1 MTGNESIPFH
11 VVTGFLGAGKTTL
24 INRLLSAPELD
35 GALVLVNEWG
45 EIGLDHLLF
54 ERLAG
59 DAILVSGGCVC
70 CALRGDLLDALRDSL
85 ERRDAGV
92 LPPYP
97 RIVLETTGL
106 AEPAPILHALF
117 ADRALATRLSL
128 AGVTTVVDAVNGA
141 ATAATRPESARQIAL
156 ADRLVVMKSDLL
168 PREERGARLA
178 DLSVAL
184 RGLNPVAAILDG
196 AAGEFGPSDFLSLS
210 GALPTDGGPASTD
223 AKHGVRTFS
232 FRSDLPVDPV
242 AFGQFLTVLG
252 AMIGP
257 RLLRL
262 KGLFALADRPE
273 APVLVDGVQ
282 HVFHPP
288 RALPAWPDADR
299 SNSRGADRGRGV
311 RPAGGGSLGGL
322 DAGAAGRRARSR
334 RARQQSAGAA
344 FGRAAWLAQPAVQW
358 RSPSSRATAA
368 QNT

>member
-1 MTGNESIPFH
+1 MTRTGTIPFH

-24 INRLLSAPELD
+24 INRLLRAPELG

-45 EIGLDHLLF
+45 EIGIDNLLY

-70 CALRGDLLDALRDSL
+70 CALRGDLIDALRDSL
-85 ERRDAGV
+85 ERRDAGRCR
-92 LPPYP
+92 PFRGSCWRRPGSPSP
-97 RIVLETTGL
+97 RRSSMRFS
-106 AEPAPILHALF
+106 PIA
-117 ADRALATRLSL
+117 ALATRLSL

-141 ATAATRPESARQIAL
+141 ATAATRPESTRQIAL

-168 PREERGARLA
+168 PRADRGARLA
-178 DLSVAL
+178 ELTAAL
-184 RGLNPVAAILDG
+184 RGLNPVAPILDG
-196 AAGEFGPSDFLSLS
+196 AAGEFGPADFLGLS
-210 GALPTDGGPASTD
+210 GALPAEGSLASTE
-223 AKHGVRTFS
+223 ARHRVRTFV
-232 FRSDLPVDPV
+232 FRSDRPIDPV

-288 RALPAWPDADR
+288 RTLPDWPDADR
-299 SNSRGADRGRGV
+299 STRVVLIVDGV
-311 RPAGGGSLGGL
+311 SARQAEDLWAALTRAPRIDAPDLAALANNPLAPRSGGL
-322 DAGAAGRRARSR
+322 LG
-334 RARQQSAGAA
+334 
-344 FGRAAWLAQPAVQW
+344 
-358 RSPSSRATAA
+358 
-368 QNT
+368 

>member
-1 MTGNESIPFH
+1 MMRTGTIPFH

-24 INRLLSAPELD
+24 INRLLRAPELG

-45 EIGLDHLLF
+45 EVGIDNLLY

-70 CALRGDLLDALRDSL
+70 CALRGDLIDALLDSL
-85 ERRDAGV
+85 ERRDAGL
-92 LPPYP
+92 LPPFP

-117 ADRALATRLSL
+117 ADRAVATRLSL
-128 AGVTTVVDAVNGA
+128 VGVTTVVDAVNGA
-141 ATAATRPESARQIAL
+141 ATAATRPESTRQIAL

-168 PREERGARLA
+168 PRADRGARLA
-178 DLSVAL
+178 ELTAAL
-184 RGLNPVAAILDG
+184 RGLNPVAPILDG
-196 AAGEFGPSDFLSLS
+196 AAGEFGSADFIGLS
-210 GALPTDGGPASTD
+210 GALPAEGSLASTQ
-223 AKHGVRTFS
+223 AKHRVRTFI
-232 FRSDLPVDPV
+232 FRSDRPIDPV

-288 RALPAWPDADR
+288 RTLPDWPDADR
-299 SNSRGADRGRGV
+299 STRVVLIVDGV
-311 RPAGGGSLGGL
+311 SARQAEDLWAALTRAPRIDAPDLAALANNPLAPRSGGL
-322 DAGAAGRRARSR
+322 LG
-334 RARQQSAGAA
+334 
-344 FGRAAWLAQPAVQW
+344 
-358 RSPSSRATAA
+358 
-368 QNT
+368 